1 VPSVVKISF
10 VSSRVWLV
18 RSVAEPGLASRTLIA
33 GAAAAKIMTLGARSV
48 FRQDSGLFRRD
59 PVVKLRHAIPAL
71 ILGAGLG
78 AIGLRAQSS
87 STSQPPAGTT
97 NSQAPASTSQS
108 SQPVPLKQEG
118 KIDLIRGLSSEVA
131 VAKITLPRGK
141 HGILIDAQGKVDQS
155 KAQQET
161 KDNGAAVN
169 AGTPVKITKVDF
181 KGDRVTFE
189 INGGGKNGKHWY
201 QHLEIGMG
209 TTTTPIAPQQQNQ
222 SLSYGSY
229 ITLRF
234 QGHVPNL
241 TTDQAK
247 KLLAPALD
255 FERHSPTVLYS
266 EAIPPKFKEA
276 IKNHQVLVGMDH
288 DAVLSAKG
296 APDRKVRED
305 QPDGSEKENW
315 IYGLPPH
322 VLYITFDGD
331 TVVSVKQY

>member
-1 VPSVVKISF
+1 M
-10 VSSRVWLV
+10 
-18 RSVAEPGLASRTLIA
+18 
-33 GAAAAKIMTLGARSV
+33 AAKIMTLGARSV
-48 FRQDSGLFRRD
+48 FRQDSAIFPRVR
-59 PVVKLRHAIPAL
+59 VLRLLAVIPAL
-71 ILGAGLG
+71 ILSAGPG
-78 AIGLRAQSS
+78 SLRAYSQSAATAQSS
-87 STSQPPAGTT
+87 VTQSSAASTPPA
-97 NSQAPASTSQS
+97 AASSPQDNAKAGKS
-108 SQPVPLKQEG
+108 SKPFPLKQEG

-131 VAKITLPRGK
+131 VAKVALPRGK
-141 HGILIDAQGKVDQS
+141 HGIFIDPQGKIDQS
-155 KAQQET
+155 KAQQEM

-169 AGTPVKITKVDF
+169 AGTPIKITKIDF
-181 KGDRVTFE
+181 KGDRLTFE
-189 INGGGKNGKHWY
+189 INGGGKNGRHWY

-209 TTTTPIAPQQQNQ
+209 TATTPIAPQQQNE

-229 ITLRF
+229 VTLRF
-234 QGHVPNL
+234 SGHVPDL
-241 TTDQAK
+241 TVDQAK
-247 KLLAPALD
+247 RLLAPALD

-266 EAIPPKFKEA
+266 QSIPPKFKEA

-322 VLYITFDGD
+322 VLFVTFDGD